1 MIIKKEYKFYA
12 AHRNE
17 TLQDK
22 CSNIHGHRYGLRIHF
37 EVERDGAI
45 STLFGDFDSKIE
57 PYLKHNFD
65 HGMLINKADPLYETL
80 KDHTA
85 RTGEHFR
92 LKIFD
97 GPTSVE
103 NLAWILFSEITEMG
117 FQLACIEVQETDT
130 STIIYTHEDWVADN
144 RHFAESAAEATLEES
159 GRA

>member
-1 MIIKKEYKFYA
+1 MIIQKEYKFYA

-17 TLQDK
+17 TLRDK

-57 PYLKHNFD
+57 PYLKQNFD
-65 HGMLINKADPLYETL
+65 HGMLINQHDPLYETL
-80 KDHTA
+80 LDHSA

-92 LKIFD
+92 LKVFH

-117 FQLACIEVQETDT
+117 FSLDRIEVQETDT
-130 STIIYTHEDWVADN
+130 STIIYTREDWVSDN
-144 RHFAESAAEATLEES
+144 RHFTDLKRETEVVD
-159 GRA
+159 